1 MTYEYGLKILVTRTT
16 FPIWLGILISLL
28 LFSFV
33 YTRTI
38 PSNPG
43 RWYYVPSRL
52 PPSLEYPL
60 GTTMLGQN
68 MLYIVPE
75 ALKNS
80 ITISAIGGFVG
91 ILIALMLATVAVLP
105 RNNIIRSAFAY
116 FIDVMCMIPGFP
128 ILMIVLYAW
137 RAVLTLP
144 LIGVIF
150 GLIGWTFTA
159 RSIRGLLE
167 SLKTR
172 LFIQLS
178 YFSGASL
185 LDVLVKDIVPYI
197 LRYLMV
203 GFINIMLW
211 SIGQETFLSLFGAM
225 KLEIVTIGTTIYWAL
240 QYQALFLG
248 CWWWIVFPILFLVV
262 FVVALYKVVMWI
274 DTYVFVRRTMV

>member
-1 MTYEYGLKILVTRTT
+1 MSYEYSFKLLLTKTA
-16 FPIWLGILISLL
+16 FPIWLGILIALL
-28 LFSFV
+28 LYSFV
-33 YTRTI
+33 YTTTI
-38 PSNPG
+38 PLDPG
-43 RWYYVPSRL
+43 RWYYVPSRI
-52 PPSLEYPL
+52 PPSREYPL

-68 MLYIVPE
+68 MVYIVPE
-75 ALKNS
+75 ALKNT

-91 ILIALMLATVAVLP
+91 ILIALMLAAAATLP
-105 RNNIIRSAFAY
+105 RSNIIRSSLAY

-137 RAVLTLP
+137 RSVLTLP

-178 YFSGASL
+178 YFSGAST
-185 LDVLVKDIVPYI
+185 LDVLLKDIAPYI

-211 SIGQETFLSLFGAM
+211 SVGQEVFLSLFGAM

-248 CWWWIVFPILFLVV
+248 CWWWIVFPILFLII
-262 FVVALYKVVMWI
+262 FVISLYKVVMWI
-274 DTYVFVRRTMV
+274 DTFIFVRRTMV